1 MTAPGGRPAGGT
13 RVAYLG
19 PEGTFTHQAALE
31 WARRPAP
38 SGGPAG
44 RPDGGAPDDAVSAEP
59 RDTVKDVH
67 DVVAAGRADVGVV
80 AIESSVE
87 GYVVPSL
94 DALLS
99 SADVV
104 AVDEVALDVSFD
116 AFVRPGHGDL
126 TEVSAHPHGLA
137 QCSGFVSGT
146 GLATTPA
153 SSNAAA
159 CRDAG
164 PGTIALGPTICG
176 ELYGLQT
183 YAKAVEDFRGGRTR
197 FLVLTRRTAA
207 AAHLARSR
215 AAGATDWKTMLAITP
230 SVTGPGVLAR
240 ITAAF
245 GDRGVNMSSLITRP
259 LKAQESRYVFVVTF
273 DEAPWDQG
281 AREVLSDLL
290 AAGDSLKTLGLFPAG
305 AGFRALDGVLDPD
318 HVPVG
323 SVSAKDS
330 AEERERGLL
339 W

>member
-1 MTAPGGRPAGGT
+1 MMAALARPGREL
-13 RVAYLG
+13 RIAYLG

-31 WARRPAP
+31 WARLHATP
-38 SGGPAG
+38 GGVA
-44 RPDGGAPDDAVSAEP
+44 
-59 RDTVKDVH
+59 T
-67 DVVAAGRADVGVV
+67 DVVAEPLDTVRHVHDLVAAGGADGGVV

-99 SADVV
+99 SPDVV
-104 AVDEVALDVSFD
+104 AVDEVAVDVSFD
-116 AFVRPGHGDL
+116 AFVRPGHGKL

-137 QCSGFVSGT
+137 QCAAFVTST
-146 GLATTPA
+146 ELDAVPA

-176 ELYGLQT
+176 DLYGLDT

-197 FLVLTRRTAA
+197 FLVLTRRDEARSR
-207 AAHLARSR
+207 LARSR
-215 AAGATDWKTMLAITP
+215 AAGTAAWRTMLAVTP
-230 SVTGPGVLAR
+230 TTTGPGVLAR

-259 LKAQESRYVFVVTF
+259 LKAQQGKYVFVVTL

-281 AREVLSDLL
+281 AREVLNDLL
-290 AAGDSLKTLGLFPAG
+290 AAGDSLKTLGTFPARG
-305 AGFRALDGVLDPD
+305 YFGALDSGLDPD

-323 SVSAKDS
+323 SVSADS
-330 AEERERGLL
+330 SVDSRDRGLL

>member
-1 MTAPGGRPAGGT
+1 MTAPAGRPAT

-19 PEGTFTHQAALE
+19 PEGTFTHQAALD
-31 WARRPAP
+31 WARRYA
-38 SGGPAG
+38 
-44 RPDGGAPDDAVSAEP
+44 PDGAVVAEP
-59 RDTVKDVH
+59 LATVKDVH
-67 DVVAAGRADVGVV
+67 DAVAADSAAGPPTDGSASPRFGVV
-80 AIESSVE
+80 AVESSVE

-104 AVDEVALDVSFD
+104 AVDEVAIDVSFD
-116 AFVRPGHGDL
+116 AFVRPDHGEL

-137 QCSGFVSGT
+137 QCAGFVTST
-146 GLATTPA
+146 GLATAPA

-164 PGTIALGPTICG
+164 PGTVALGPTICG
-176 ELYGLQT
+176 ELYGLDT
-183 YAKAVEDFRGGRTR
+183 YATAVEDFRGGRTR
-197 FLVLTRRTAA
+197 FLVLTRRAVAGAYLERT
-207 AAHLARSR
+207 R
-215 AAGATDWKTMLAITP
+215 AAGETAWKTMLAITP

-273 DEAPWDQG
+273 DDAPWAPG

-305 AGFRALDGVLDPD
+305 AGFRTLDGPLDPD

-323 SVSAKDS
+323 SVSS
-330 AEERERGLL
+330 ADPDPARGRGLL

>member
-1 MTAPGGRPAGGT
+1 
-13 RVAYLG
+13 
-19 PEGTFTHQAALE
+19 
-31 WARRPAP
+31 
-38 SGGPAG
+38 
-44 RPDGGAPDDAVSAEP
+44 
-59 RDTVKDVH
+59 
-67 DVVAAGRADVGVV
+67 VAAGTADVGVV

-116 AFVRPGHGDL
+116 AFVRPGHAEL

-137 QCSGFVSGT
+137 QCAGFVAST
-146 GLATTPA
+146 GLGTTPA

-176 ELYGLQT
+176 ELYGLDT

-197 FLVLTRRTAA
+197 FLVLTRRAA
-207 AAHLARSR
+207 AGEHLERSR
-215 AAGATDWKTMLAITP
+215 AAGATAWKTMLAITP

-259 LKAQESRYVFVVTF
+259 LKAQESKYVFVVTF

-290 AAGDSLKTLGLFPAG
+290 DAGDSLKTLGLFPAG

-323 SVSAKDS
+323 SVSSSDPAD
-330 AEERERGLL
+330 ARERGLL

>member
-1 MTAPGGRPAGGT
+1 MTAPGGT

-19 PEGTFTHQAALE
+19 PEGTFTHQAALQ
-31 WARRPAP
+31 WARGHAP
-38 SGGPAG
+38 SGTGN
-44 RPDGGAPDDAVSAEP
+44 DAAVTAEP
-59 RDTVKDVH
+59 LDTVRDVH
-67 DVVAAGRADVGVV
+67 DAVAAGRADVGVV

-94 DALLS
+94 DTLLS
-99 SADVV
+99 SAGVV

-116 AFVRPGHGDL
+116 AFVRPDHGEL

-137 QCSGFVSGT
+137 QCSGFVTGT
-146 GLATTPA
+146 GLGTAPA

-176 ELYGLQT
+176 ELYGLDT
-183 YAKAVEDFRGGRTR
+183 YATAVEDFRGGRTR
-197 FLVLTRRTAA
+197 FLVLTRRSAA
-207 AAHLARSR
+207 TAHLARSR
-215 AAGATDWKTMLAITP
+215 AAGETDWKTMLAITP

-245 GDRGVNMSSLITRP
+245 GGRGVNMSSLITRP
-259 LKAQESRYVFVVTF
+259 LKAQESKYVFVVTF
-273 DEAPWDQG
+273 DEAPWAPG
-281 AREVLSDLL
+281 ARDVLGDLL
-290 AAGDSLKTLGLFPAG
+290 AAGDALKTLGLFPAG

-323 SVSAKDS
+323 SVSAKDE
-330 AEERERGLL
+330 APARERGLL

>member
-1 MTAPGGRPAGGT
+1 MTAPGGT

-19 PEGTFTHQAALE
+19 PEGTFTHQAALQ
-31 WARRPAP
+31 WARGHAA
-38 SGGPAG
+38 SGTG
-44 RPDGGAPDDAVSAEP
+44 DDDAAVTAEP
-59 RDTVKDVH
+59 LDTVRDVH
-67 DVVAAGRADVGVV
+67 DAVATGRADVGVV

-94 DALLS
+94 DTLLS

-116 AFVRPGHGDL
+116 AFVRPDHGEL

-137 QCSGFVSGT
+137 QCSAFVTGT
-146 GLATTPA
+146 GLGTAPA

-176 ELYGLQT
+176 ELYGLDT
-183 YAKAVEDFRGGRTR
+183 YATAVEDFRGGRTR
-197 FLVLTRRTAA
+197 FLVLTRRSAA

-215 AAGATDWKTMLAITP
+215 AAGETDWKTMLAITP

-240 ITAAF
+240 ITTAF

-259 LKAQESRYVFVVTF
+259 LKAQESKYVFVVTF
-273 DEAPWDQG
+273 DEAPWAPG
-281 AREVLSDLL
+281 ARDVLGDLL
-290 AAGDSLKTLGLFPAG
+290 AAGDALKTLGLFPAG

-323 SVSAKDS
+323 SVSAQDE
-330 AEERERGLL
+330 APARDQGLL

>member
-1 MTAPGGRPAGGT
+1 MTPPPAGT

-31 WARRPAP
+31 WARRA
-38 SGGPAG
+38 GGPVTAEPLG
-44 RPDGGAPDDAVSAEP
+44 TVRAVHDAVASGA
-59 RDTVKDVH
+59 
-67 DVVAAGRADVGVV
+67 ADVGVV
-80 AIESSVE
+80 AVESSVE
-87 GYVVPSL
+87 GYVVPTL

-104 AVDEVALDVSFD
+104 AVDEVAIDVSFD
-116 AFVRPGHGDL
+116 AFVRPDHGEL

-137 QCSGFVSGT
+137 QCAGFVTGT
-146 GLATTPA
+146 GLASVPA

-176 ELYGLQT
+176 ELYGLDT

-197 FLVLTRRTAA
+197 FLALTPRGSAA
-207 AAHLARSR
+207 RYLERSR
-215 AAGATDWKTMLAITP
+215 AAGETDWKTMLAITP

-245 GDRGVNMSSLITRP
+245 GDRQVNMSSLITRP

-273 DEAPWDQG
+273 DDAPWGAG
-281 AREVLSDLL
+281 ARELLRDLL

-305 AGFRALDGVLDPD
+305 AGFRNLDGALDPD

-323 SVSAKDS
+323 SVTAADPG
-330 AEERERGLL
+330 AALDQGLL

>member
-1 MTAPGGRPAGGT
+1 VGVTVPGTERGT
-13 RVAYLG
+13 RAAYLG
-19 PEGTFTHQAALE
+19 PEGTFTHQAALD
-31 WARRPAP
+31 WARLHATT
-38 SGGPAG
+38 GGTAG
-44 RPDGGAPDDAVSAEP
+44 DLTAEP
-59 RDTVKDVH
+59 LGTVKDVH
-67 DVVAAGRADVGVV
+67 DAVAAGAVDVGVV

-99 SADVV
+99 SAEVV

-116 AFVRPGHGDL
+116 AFVRPGHGEL

-137 QCSGFVSGT
+137 QCAGFVTST
-146 GLATTPA
+146 GLESAPA

-176 ELYGLQT
+176 ELYGLET

-197 FLVLTRRTAA
+197 FLVLTRRSAA
-207 AAHLARSR
+207 DAQLARSR
-215 AAGATDWKTMLAITP
+215 DAGVTDWRTMLAITP
-230 SVTGPGVLAR
+230 AVTGPGVLAR

-259 LKAQESRYVFVVTF
+259 LKAQQGKYVFVVTL

-290 AAGDSLKTLGLFPAG
+290 AAGDALKTLGLFPAR
-305 AGFRALDGVLDPD
+305 GFFGALDGVLDPD

-323 SVSAKDS
+323 SVSSKDS
-330 AEERERGLL
+330 GPARARGLL